1 MRNAE
6 CGRADGLLLFARD
19 SGCWTLPFL
28 RFSASTFASANRA
41 RAVLL
46 PPYTYVVVLKA
57 LQEGRISGEDAVMSA
72 ITVSK
77 IAEEQMG
84 GTSGALYS

>member
-1 MRNAE
+1 MPLFP
-6 CGRADGLLLFARD
+6 LLR
-19 SGCWTLPFL
+19 C
-28 RFSASTFASANRA
+28 SASAFASANRA

-46 PPYTYVVVLKA
+46 PPPYTYAVVLKA